1 MKPVSETPVS
11 LLRTVST
18 VSTINC
24 TRMKPKAEAVMPVS
38 VEIPV
43 ETVEIDMRFQNEFL
57 ISNRRA
63 FSFGSIK
70 QIETGETGNN
80 CL

>member
-11 LLRTVST
+11 LLKPVST

-24 TRMKPKAEAVMPVS
+24 MKPKAETFMLVS

-43 ETVEIDMRFQNEFL
+43 ETVETDMRFQNEFL
-57 ISNRRA
+57 VSNRRA
-63 FSFGSIK
+63 FGFGSIK
-70 QIETGETGNN
+70 
-80 CL
+80 